1 MSFVSL
7 RPNSQCWPRSRTPS
21 LWASPE
27 SWGLPVQ
34 IAVLLLQPQA
44 RLWFLQ
50 LRQFPQCLL
59 QRPRPVVRWRPLCC
73 APRHSGPPLTG
84 RALAL
89 AHLRLCRN
97 ALHGRHVAAP
107 VLLLVC
113 VALLPSRSRDWSRA
127 WPPRV
132 AHQSRLPSCV
142 SHVSLVPSTLPRQ
155 SPSPPLSLLDPPF
168 PPLLPPRPLVPRS
181 LRLTPTTNGTRS
193 LTHTVSLAPRP
204 PSPSRLSPVEL
215 VGVLATSVA
224 DDSAR
229 LPSAPCGGT
238 SNPLPL
244 PVCPPPGGC
253 VHAGGPALALCTL
266 SWVLSSCRP
275 SRSLLWLWVSLALRD
290 GFGAVPVQLPVRLP
304 CALCGVLRGLLG
316 SSGTH
321 FPGWFGGPLTWR
333 SAHTVAGP
341 AAPGPHPPAHRCG
354 DCWWCH
360 DEAHCAQ
367 HHRPWG
373 VEF

>member
-7 RPNSQCWPRSRTPS
+7 RPNFLCWPRSRTPS

-34 IAVLLLQPQA
+34 IAVLLLQPRA

-59 QRPRPVVRWRPLCC
+59 QRLRPVVRWRPLCC
-73 APRHSGPPLTG
+73 APRHSGPPLPG

-89 AHLRLCRN
+89 AHLRLCRT

-107 VLLLVC
+107 VLPLVC

-142 SHVSLVPSTLPRQ
+142 SHVSLVPFTLPRQ
-155 SPSPPLSLLDPPF
+155 SLSSPLSLLDPPF

-181 LRLTPTTNGTRS
+181 LRPTPTTNGTRS

-204 PSPSRLSPVEL
+204 PSPSRLSLLEL
-215 VGVLATSVA
+215 VGVLKTSVA

-238 SNPLPL
+238 SSPLPL
-244 PVCPPPGGC
+244 PVCPPPGRC
-253 VHAGGPALALCTL
+253 VHAGGPALALCTP

-275 SRSLLWLWVSLALRD
+275 SRSLLWLWASLVLRD
-290 GFGAVPVQLPVRLP
+290 GFGAVP
-304 CALCGVLRGLLG
+304 
-316 SSGTH
+316 GTA
-321 FPGWFGGPLTWR
+321 PR
-333 SAHTVAGP
+333 SASLRSLWSSTRVARLLWHALPRLVWWSSHLAKRSHG
-341 AAPGPHPPAHRCG
+341 
-354 DCWWCH
+354 CWACCSWTSPSCSSV
-360 DEAHCAQ
+360 
-367 HHRPWG
+367 RRLL
-373 VEF
+373 VVS

>member
-1 MSFVSL
+1 M
-7 RPNSQCWPRSRTPS
+7 
-21 LWASPE
+21 
-27 SWGLPVQ
+27 
-34 IAVLLLQPQA
+34 
-44 RLWFLQ
+44 
-50 LRQFPQCLL
+50 
-59 QRPRPVVRWRPLCC
+59 
-73 APRHSGPPLTG
+73 
-84 RALAL
+84 
-89 AHLRLCRN
+89 
-97 ALHGRHVAAP
+97 
-107 VLLLVC
+107 
-113 VALLPSRSRDWSRA
+113 
-127 WPPRV
+127 
-132 AHQSRLPSCV
+132 
-142 SHVSLVPSTLPRQ
+142 
-155 SPSPPLSLLDPPF
+155 
-168 PPLLPPRPLVPRS
+168 PRS
-181 LRLTPTTNGTRS
+181 LRPTPTTNGTRS

-204 PSPSRLSPVEL
+204 PSPSRLSPLEL
-215 VGVLATSVA
+215 VGVLAISVA

-238 SNPLPL
+238 SSPLPL

-341 AAPGPHPPAHRCG
+341 AAPGPHPLAHRCG

-373 VEF
+373 FEF